1 MADNR
6 TVTYVDTFQTRFMN
20 SFVNLTKQNPTL
32 YPAITATK
40 YEYNDTGFSD
50 VPVLT
55 AYYVYD
61 QFALRVASLSGLQ
74 FTQTAV

>member
-1 MADNR
+1 MAS

-20 SFVNLTKQNPTL
+20 SFVNLTRLDNTKW
-32 YPAITATK
+32 PAITATK
-40 YEYNDTGFSD
+40 FEYSDTNFGNI
-50 VPVLT
+50 PPLT

-74 FTQTAV
+74 TIQTAV